1 MNKNLMML
9 LLVGGGLYLLTSRNA
24 ETIYRATQTPVITPQ
39 QAAAA
44 AIGGEGKDTLA
55 EWQSGFE
62 YQTIS
67 DNLGEWGSL
76 FDGV

>member
-9 LLVGGGLYLLTSRNA
+9 LLVGGGLYLLTRRNA